1 MAKKKV
7 KQVDS
12 SAAVEHVMDTDT
24 KVNIGILGG
33 WNALASEVYK
43 DGEFEGT
50 VLYVPGAT
58 LKQIKEG

>member
-12 SAAVEHVMDTDT
+12 SAAVEHVMNTDT
-24 KVNIGILGG
+24 KVNLGTVSVYV
-33 WNALASEVYK
+33 ALVSEVYK

-50 VLYVPGAT
+50 NLYVPGVT